1 MANVKNPKWQQR
13 FIDLAETFSTWSKD
27 PSTRVGA
34 VIVTE
39 SCKIVGQGYNGLL
52 PGINDELL
60 QLGREFKIDNT
71 AHAEANAFT
80 DNTTHTNED
89 LYLFVSKPI
98 CLECAKLAALNKIK
112 GVFCLTTT
120 DPTFNKRWN
129 NDRAQ
134 MVLAN
139 TNITYTEITN

>member
-1 MANVKNPKWQQR
+1 MANIKDLKWQQR
-13 FIDLAETFSTWSKD
+13 FIELAVIFSEYSKD

-39 SCKIVGQGYNGLL
+39 TCKIVGQGYNGLL
-52 PGINDELL
+52 PGIDDELL
-60 QLGREFKIDNT
+60 KLGREFKIDNT
-71 AHAEANAFT
+71 AHAEVNAFM
-80 DNTTHTNED
+80 DNTTQTSED

-129 NDRAQ
+129 NSRAQ
-134 MVLAN
+134 AVLAN
-139 TNITYTEITN
+139 TKVTYTEITK

>member
-1 MANVKNPKWQQR
+1 MANIKDPKWQQR
-13 FIDLAETFSTWSKD
+13 FIELSVIFSEYSKD

-52 PGINDELL
+52 PGIADELL